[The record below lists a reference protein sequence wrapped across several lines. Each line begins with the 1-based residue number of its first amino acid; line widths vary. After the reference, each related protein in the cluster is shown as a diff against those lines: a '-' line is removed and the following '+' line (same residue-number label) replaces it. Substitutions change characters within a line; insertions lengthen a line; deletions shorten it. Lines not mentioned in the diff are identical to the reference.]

1 MRCCPAALAAAR
13 PHPHRLRRVD
23 PQGWSQC
30 GAGGLNRM
38 DQVIAGGLLKSGVV
52 DFLPHPQVFDGGTA
66 PHPALYQIAGAGGF
80 FLLCNFRHGD
90 IGVHI
95 DLFGPHL
102 LAQR

>member
-1 MRCCPAALAAAR
+1 MLNHTIALYQIQHNLWKQPRPEHRCYLWMSCRPAALAAAR

-52 DFLPHPQVFDGGTA
+52 DFLPHP
-66 PHPALYQIAGAGGF
+66 
-80 FLLCNFRHGD
+80 
-90 IGVHI
+90 
-95 DLFGPHL
+95 
-102 LAQR
+102 